1 MTLDDLLADLRAAL
15 GDLYGDRLV
24 RLVLYGSQA
33 RGDTHAESDVDVLVV
48 LDGDV
53 QPGREIRRM
62 SDVRTRLGLQYGKA
76 LSLLPVSNDAYE
88 QESSRWVANARREG
102 RSV

>member
-1 MTLDDLLADLRAAL
+1 
-15 GDLYGDRLV
+15 
-24 RLVLYGSQA
+24 
-33 RGDTHAESDVDVLVV
+33 VLVV

-62 SDVRTRLGLQYGKA
+62 GDVRTRLGLQYGKA
-76 LSLLPVSNDAYE
+76 LSLLPVSDDAYE